1 MSEIHPRVARRT
13 ALDRML
19 APFAEVRPGE
29 GLTALLLMLDVF
41 LLLTSY
47 YILKPLR
54 EALIL
59 GGEGAEVKSYASAG
73 MAALLVVLVPAYGAF
88 ASRVGRAKLISW
100 VTLFFISHLAVFWLL
115 GQMKVQH
122 LGVAFFLWVG
132 IFNLMIVAQF
142 WSFAND
148 VYTPEQG
155 KRLFAV
161 VAFGSSLGA
170 IVGAWIAR
178 PLIGAFG
185 TYTPMLVAAALLALA
200 AALSRVVSARE
211 HAAHGAAGHTVAAD
225 APLES
230 VGGFRLVMS
239 DRYLLLIALL
249 MLVLNVVNTN
259 GEYILGKTLALGADR
274 MIAAGHLGTTS
285 SAEFKERFIGQFYAG
300 FFTWVNVVSALV
312 QLFVVSRVLKWFGVR
327 AALFVLPVIALG
339 GYAVLALTP
348 VIGVIRGVK
357 ILENATDYS
366 LQNTTRQALFL
377 PTTREAKYKA
387 KAAIDT
393 FFVRAGDV
401 LSAGVVLAV
410 TSLRLAPS
418 SVAGV
423 NIVLVIAWLAIVAL
437 IAREHRRVSG
447 EPAGA

>member
-1 MSEIHPRVARRT
+1 
-13 ALDRML
+13 
-19 APFAEVRPGE
+19 
-29 GLTALLLMLDVF
+29 
-41 LLLTSY
+41 
-47 YILKPLR
+47 
-54 EALIL
+54 
-59 GGEGAEVKSYASAG
+59 
-73 MAALLVVLVPAYGAF
+73 
-88 ASRVGRAKLISW
+88 
-100 VTLFFISHLAVFWLL
+100 
-115 GQMKVQH
+115 
-122 LGVAFFLWVG
+122 
-132 IFNLMIVAQF
+132 
-142 WSFAND
+142 
-148 VYTPEQG
+148 
-155 KRLFAV
+155 
-161 VAFGSSLGA
+161 
-170 IVGAWIAR
+170 
-178 PLIGAFG
+178 
-185 TYTPMLVAAALLALA
+185 
-200 AALSRVVSARE
+200 
-211 HAAHGAAGHTVAAD
+211 
-225 APLES
+225 
-230 VGGFRLVMS
+230 
-239 DRYLLLIALL
+239 
-249 MLVLNVVNTN
+249 
-259 GEYILGKTLALGADR
+259 
-274 MIAAGHLGTTS
+274 
-285 SAEFKERFIGQFYAG
+285 
-300 FFTWVNVVSALV
+300 
-312 QLFVVSRVLKWFGVR
+312 VLKWFGVR